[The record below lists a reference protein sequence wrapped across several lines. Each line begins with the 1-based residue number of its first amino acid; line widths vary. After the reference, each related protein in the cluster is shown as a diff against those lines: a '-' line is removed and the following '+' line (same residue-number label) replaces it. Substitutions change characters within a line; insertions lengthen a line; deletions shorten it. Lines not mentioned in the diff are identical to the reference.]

1 MAAFVAGTVV
11 VDDSAGSEQRMRQ
24 INRRENAM
32 RSRITLPVLVALLFA
47 SVAAAPASADGARLD
62 CRLDY
67 DLSGWSLVY
76 KHATGDGTV
85 SCENGQR
92 MRVTISAKAIG
103 VTAGKWR
110 IDNGRGHFSDIHD
123 IRDVLGNYVQATANA
138 GLVKSGEA
146 QVLTKGTVSLAL
158 AGDGEGVNI
167 GVDVGKFTLE
177 AVE

>member
-1 MAAFVAGTVV
+1 MSGLNVLSTTLLLLGAAV
-11 VDDSAGSEQRMRQ
+11 
-24 INRRENAM
+24 
-32 RSRITLPVLVALLFA
+32 SRPTL
-47 SVAAAPASADGARLD
+47 ADARLD

-67 DLSGWSLVY
+67 DLRGWSLVY
-76 KHATGDGTV
+76 KHATGEGTV

-103 VTAGKWR
+103 VTAGKWH

-138 GLVKSGEA
+138 GVGKSSEA

-158 AGDGEGVNI
+158 AGDGEGVNL

>member
-1 MAAFVAGTVV
+1 MIRRQLPTTLVALLLGAAFVAPSRA
-11 VDDSAGSEQRMRQ
+11 DDAK
-24 INRRENAM
+24 
-32 RSRITLPVLVALLFA
+32 
-47 SVAAAPASADGARLD
+47 LD

-67 DLSGWSLVY
+67 DLRGWSLVY
-76 KHATGDGTV
+76 KHATGEGTV

-123 IRDVLGNYVQATANA
+123 IRDVLGSYVQASANA
-138 GLVKSGEA
+138 GVVRSSEA

-158 AGDGEGVNI
+158 AGDGEGVNL